1 MEKDSPSD
9 SSQPSPFKRVL
20 QFLRLIKTPDT
31 AEDLEQEIQEILEDG
46 EEQGL
51 ITRQEGEMI
60 NSIFELRDTLTR
72 EIMTPQTNM
81 VCAPETAS
89 IQDIVGLITSKGF
102 SRIPIYSKNPDH
114 IIGVLHAKDLL
125 HYCSKSEPSPT
136 TAGDII
142 KPAYFISE
150 NEKIEKLL
158 KAFQTQKM
166 HIAIVNDE
174 FGSVRGLITLED
186 ILEEIVG
193 EITDEYDK
201 DERHLKK
208 IDKYTLLCDARLDIE
223 EIEEYFNVQLP
234 EGPYESVGGLIIHS
248 LGRVPE
254 PGSFVDVNSLTFYVL
269 SSTNRRINR
278 VKITKSK
285 Q

>member
-1 MEKDSPSD
+1 MEKDSPSA
-9 SSQPSPFKRVL
+9 SVQPSPFKRVL
-20 QFLRLIKTPDT
+20 QFLRLIKTPET
-31 AEDLEQEIQEILEDG
+31 AEDLEQEIQDILEEG

-60 NSIFELRDTLTR
+60 NSIFEFRDTLTR
-72 EIMTPQTNM
+72 EIMTPQTDM
-81 VCAPETAS
+81 ICAPETAS
-89 IQDIVGLITSKGF
+89 IEEIVGLITTKGF
-102 SRIPIYSKNPDH
+102 SRIPIYSENPDY

-125 HYCSKSEPSPT
+125 NYCSSSDKSPT
-136 TAGDII
+136 AGEII

-150 NEKIEKLL
+150 NEKIESLL
-158 KAFQTQKM
+158 KAFQKQKM
-166 HIAIVNDE
+166 QIAIVNDE

-201 DERHLKK
+201 DERRLKK
-208 IDKYTLLCDARLDIE
+208 IDKFTLLCDARLDIE

-234 EGPYESVGGLIIHS
+234 EGAYESVGGLIIHS

-254 PGSFVDVNSLTFYVL
+254 PGSAVNVNSLTFNVL

-278 VKITKSK
+278 VKITKRE

>member
-1 MEKDSPSD
+1 MEKDSPSE
-9 SSQPSPFKRVL
+9 SAQLSTIRRFL
-20 QFLRLIKTPDT
+20 QFLRLIKTPET
-31 AEDLEQEIQEILEDG
+31 AEDLEQEIQEILEEG

-60 NSIFELRDTLTR
+60 NSIFEFRDTLAR
-72 EIMTPQTNM
+72 EIMTPHTDM

-89 IQDIVGLITSKGF
+89 IQDIVGLITTKGF
-102 SRIPIYSKNPDH
+102 SRIPIYSENPDH

-125 HYCSKSEPSPT
+125 MYCSSPEKSP

-142 KPAYFISE
+142 KPAYFITE
-150 NEKIEKLL
+150 NEKIDSLL
-158 KAFQTQKM
+158 REFQTQKM

-193 EITDEYDK
+193 EITDESDK
-201 DERHLKK
+201 DEDRLKK
-208 IDKYTLLCDARLDIE
+208 IDKFTLLCDARLDIE
-223 EIEEYFNVQLP
+223 EIEKYFEVQLP
-234 EGPYESVGGLIIHS
+234 EGAYESVGGLIIHS

-254 PGSFVDVNSLTFYVL
+254 PGSSVDVNSLTFYVL
-269 SSTNRRINR
+269 SSTKRRITR
-278 VKITKSK
+278 VKITKRE